1 VSDLKSEPTSTETGT
16 VGAGMAAPDVSAPV
30 TAAAAVESPQLAPE
44 QEETSPKADLVKADL
59 VKADAPK
66 AEMPK
71 VEPFQVVEAPS
82 VEAPKVEAAKVET
95 IKVDAP
101 KVEVPKAKAVKPET
115 PHMPGKMIIMSP
127 GERVGSDAKVEAA
140 AGEGSSGTRRM
151 SAMAAVVALATVAG
165 AIGGALAT
173 AGFGHLMGG
182 ETASAAAN
190 TSALEASIARIDA
203 DIVALKA
210 GVEHTSKVA
219 AGQFNKTSDRLEK
232 VEKAQ
237 AEPAAK
243 LAKLSEAVDKLR
255 AAPAPAP
262 VAAAA
267 PAPAK
272 EVTGSVSQPAAVAAA
287 ASAAPPKPDVGR
299 LPRVEGWVLRDVANG
314 GALIEGRQGVFEVY
328 AGDPVPGLGRV
339 DAIRKQDGKWVVVT
353 SRGLI
358 SR

>member
-16 VGAGMAAPDVSAPV
+16 VGAGMAASDMSAPV
-30 TAAAAVESPQLAPE
+30 TAAAEVESPRLAPE
-44 QEETSPKADLVKADL
+44 QDETSPKPDTL
-59 VKADAPK
+59 KADAPSAELPKAELPK

-71 VEPFQVVEAPS
+71 AEPFKFDAP
-82 VEAPKVEAAKVET
+82 
-95 IKVDAP
+95 KVDAP
-101 KVEVPKAKAVKPET
+101 KAEAPKVDAVKPEA
-115 PHMPGKMIIMSP
+115 PHVPGKLLIMSS
-127 GERVGSDAKVEAA
+127 GERVGADAKVEAA
-140 AGEGSSGTRRM
+140 SGEGSSGKRRM

-165 AIGGALAT
+165 ALGGALAT
-173 AGFGHLMGG
+173 AGFGHLMSGD
-182 ETASAAAN
+182 SAAAN

-219 AGQFNKTSDRLEK
+219 TGQFNKTSDRLDK

-255 AAPAPAP
+255 SAPAPVP

-267 PAPAK
+267 PAPAR
-272 EVTGSVSQPAAVAAA
+272 EVTGSVSQPAAAAA
-287 ASAAPPKPDVGR
+287 PAAAPTKPDVAR

-353 SRGLI
+353 TRGLI

>member
-1 VSDLKSEPTSTETGT
+1 VSDLKPEPISTETGT
-16 VGAGMAAPDVSAPV
+16 VGAGVAASDMSAPV
-30 TAAAAVESPQLAPE
+30 TAAAEVESPMLAPE
-44 QEETSPKADLVKADL
+44 QEETSPKADTP
-59 VKADAPK
+59 KADAPK

-71 VEPFQVVEAPS
+71 VEPF
-82 VEAPKVEAAKVET
+82 
-95 IKVDAP
+95 KVDAP
-101 KVEVPKAKAVKPET
+101 KVDAPKVDAPKVDTPNAEAVKVDAPKAEVPKVDAAKPET
-115 PHMPGKMIIMSP
+115 PRWPGKLMIMSP
-127 GERVGSDAKVEAA
+127 GERVDADAKVEAA
-140 AGEGSSGTRRM
+140 SGEGSSGKRRM

-165 AIGGALAT
+165 AVGGALAT
-173 AGFGHLMGG
+173 AGFGHMMTG
-182 ETASAAAN
+182 ETATAAVN

-219 AGQFNKTSDRLEK
+219 TGQFNKTSDRLDK

-255 AAPAPAP
+255 AAPAPVP
-262 VAAAA
+262 VAAVA

-272 EVTGSVSQPAAVAAA
+272 EVTGSVSQPSTVAAA
-287 ASAAPPKPDVGR
+287 APAAAAKPDLGR

-353 SRGLI
+353 SKGLI